1 MTAGIIDITI
11 RCYLEYDVDED
22 EAKQIAED
30 AFELYST
37 DMISDYEVLKVEGDF
52 EDED

>member
-30 AFELYST
+30 AFET